1 MSEPYT
7 VTDMVIQFR
16 VRGGP
21 WGTWSGIAGLGD
33 DEPGGQTA
41 FLQILRTR
49 HDPAKMQFRLVRRTA
64 VIVDEVLAVER
75 EDGTLDVRDGLE
87 PS

>member
-21 WGTWSGIAGLGD
+21 WGTWAGTGGLGD
-33 DEPGGQTA
+33 DEQEGQTA
-41 FLQILRTR
+41 FLQTLRTR

-64 VIVDEVLAVER
+64 VVVDEVLAVER
-75 EDGTLDVRDGLE
+75 EDGVLDVRDGLE